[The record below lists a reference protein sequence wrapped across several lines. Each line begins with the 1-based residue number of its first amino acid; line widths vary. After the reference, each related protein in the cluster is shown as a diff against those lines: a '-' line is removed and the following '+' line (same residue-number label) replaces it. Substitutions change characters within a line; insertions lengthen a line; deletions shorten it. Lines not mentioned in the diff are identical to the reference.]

1 MLKKEAEKKREPV
14 IAKARDESKK
24 IMDVDKAKVEATIN
38 TLVERIVNN
47 GNS

>member
-1 MLKKEAEKKREPV
+1 M
-14 IAKARDESKK
+14 SQK
-24 IMDVDKAKVEATIN
+24 ILDVDKAKVEATIN